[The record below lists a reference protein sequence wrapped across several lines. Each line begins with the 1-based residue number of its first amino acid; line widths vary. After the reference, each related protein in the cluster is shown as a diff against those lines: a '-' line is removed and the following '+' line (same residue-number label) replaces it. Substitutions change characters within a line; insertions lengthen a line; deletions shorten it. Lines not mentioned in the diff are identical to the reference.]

1 MEKEKMEIE
10 KMLEELKKMLQK
22 SVQEKLNAKV
32 NVIVKGNKSEVAIE
46 GTFLG
51 MLIAITNII
60 QAVNER
66 MREKEI
72 DEEKVK
78 EALET
83 AFKAGMEKKWE
94 I

>member
-10 KMLEELKKMLQK
+10 IEKKLEEIKEMLQK
-22 SVQEKLNAKV
+22 NVQEKLNAKV

-83 AFKAGMEKKWE
+83 AFKAGMER
-94 I
+94 

>member
-1 MEKEKMEIE
+1 MEKEKMEMEIE
-10 KMLEELKKMLQK
+10 KKLEEIKEMLQK
-22 SVQEKLNAKV
+22 NVQEKLNAKV
-32 NVIVKGNKSEVAIE
+32 NVIVKGNKSEVEIE

-83 AFKAGMEKKWE
+83 AFKAGMEEK
-94 I
+94 